1 MAQTEQIP
9 KYLTTRDLAN
19 RTGLSIDYFQKKIQE
34 GDLPAMRLGDG
45 PKAPYMVQE
54 TEFNQWWNSNL
65 RKVEPCHSEKE
76 GKSTGPAL
84 STRGKR
90 LKNRSKQ
97 HLKRWR
103 ENAKLN
109 TEQN

>member
-9 KYLTTRDLAN
+9 KYLSTRELAN
-19 RTGLSIDYFQKKIQE
+19 RTGLSIEFFQKKIQD

-45 PKAPYMVQE
+45 PRAPYMVE
-54 TEFNQWWNSNL
+54 ENEFNQWWKSKL
-65 RKVEPCHSEKE
+65 RKVEPCHSGKG

-84 STRGKR
+84 STKGKR

-97 HLKRWR
+97 NLKRWR
-103 ENAKLN
+103 ENAK
-109 TEQN
+109 